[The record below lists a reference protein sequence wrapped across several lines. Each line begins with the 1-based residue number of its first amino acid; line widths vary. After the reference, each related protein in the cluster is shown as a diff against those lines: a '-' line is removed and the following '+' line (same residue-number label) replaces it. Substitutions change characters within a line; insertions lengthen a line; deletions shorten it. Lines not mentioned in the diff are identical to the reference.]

1 VITEATD
8 PMLQRLA
15 RLPSAAPD
23 PARADRVR
31 SRCHAA
37 LARRRAKDGAEA
49 PPAAVAGRAVE
60 LALVA
65 GFCLTYLAVVI
76 RHAWQIVG

>member
-1 VITEATD
+1 MTEAPD
-8 PMLQRLA
+8 PLMQRLA
-15 RLPSAAPD
+15 RLSSAAPD
-23 PARADRVR
+23 IARADRVR

-37 LARRRAKDGAEA
+37 LARRRAIGATDVS
-49 PPAAVAGRAVE
+49 PGRLAGRAVE
-60 LALVA
+60 LTLVA